1 MTPAEKVADQYV
13 ILQQEIFGILID
25 AIKGVRPRLT
35 DLKAEEMVEWRIKAL
50 AQMGALT
57 QQVIDYVK
65 KQSPTIAKAI
75 DSVIKRDGLKVSQ
88 SFNRDLARL
97 FHVWAA

>member
-13 ILQQEIFGILID
+13 ILQQEIFGMLID

-65 KQSPTIAKAI
+65 NNRLQLQ
-75 DSVIKRDGLKVSQ
+75 KRLIP
-88 SFNRDLARL
+88 
-97 FHVWAA
+97 